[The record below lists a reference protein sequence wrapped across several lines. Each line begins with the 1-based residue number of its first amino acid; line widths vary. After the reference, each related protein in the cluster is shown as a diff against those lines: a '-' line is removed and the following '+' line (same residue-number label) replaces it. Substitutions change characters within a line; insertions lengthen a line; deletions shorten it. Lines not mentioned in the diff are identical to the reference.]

1 MSDPEQTSS
10 TPRTL
15 DIIAKRW
22 AWEREARLWA
32 GIVLFV
38 FVTMHLLNHALGVF
52 GIAVM
57 EAVQQPRIAL
67 WQSPPGTVAL
77 SGAFLVHIVL
87 ALKRTARR
95 RFASMPP
102 DEALQIVLGL
112 LIPY

>member
-1 MSDPEQTSS
+1 MSDKGRASS
-10 TPRTL
+10 TQRTI
-15 DIIAKRW
+15 DAVAKHW

-52 GIAVM
+52 GVAVM
-57 EAVQQPRIAL
+57 EAVQKPRIAL
-67 WQSPPGTVAL
+67 WQSTPGTVAL
-77 SGAFLVHIVL
+77 YGAFLVHVVL

-112 LIPY
+112 F